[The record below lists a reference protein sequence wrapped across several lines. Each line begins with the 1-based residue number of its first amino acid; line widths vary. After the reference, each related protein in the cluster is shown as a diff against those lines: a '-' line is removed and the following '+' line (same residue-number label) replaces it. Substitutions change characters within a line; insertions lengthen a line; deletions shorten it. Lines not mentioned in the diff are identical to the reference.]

1 VNEWKRFHSLTLVA
15 TAQPKPGQPR
25 SIELKANDAPTAVN
39 PPTMTTPP
47 SGREKLAQFLAG
59 QSAERIFRHP
69 SCHPSQPT
77 GFCPC
82 DGSWPAKL
90 WFYLKAT
97 VLLTTLRLPFNRL
110 KIALLRRAGARVG
123 RDVFISAD
131 VWIDPTFP
139 QLLTIEDRVMIGVG
153 VKIGLHEFT
162 PDEFCAGPVVL
173 RRGAIVGGFALIRYG
188 VEIGEGAVV
197 APAAAVARDVPAGM
211 IAVGN
216 PARNLPRLQHV
227 PDQTAV
233 P

>member
-1 VNEWKRFHSLTLVA
+1 VRLNHPYFPVNSSA
-15 TAQPKPGQPR
+15 
-25 SIELKANDAPTAVN
+25 
-39 PPTMTTPP
+39 TTPAL
-47 SGREKLAQFLAG
+47 SGREQFARFLAG
-59 QSAERIFRHP
+59 QTTERVFRHP
-69 SCHPSQPT
+69 TCHPSQPT

-90 WFYLKAT
+90 WFYFKAT
-97 VLLTTLRLPFNRL
+97 VLLTALRLPFTRL

-162 PDEFCAGPVVL
+162 PDEFCAGRVVL

-188 VEIGEGAVV
+188 VEIGEDAVV
-197 APAAAVARDVPAGM
+197 APAAAVARDVPAGQM
-211 IAVGN
+211 AVGN
-216 PARNLPRLQHV
+216 PARNFPRPAHT
-227 PDQTAV
+227 PEGAASR
-233 P
+233 

>member
-1 VNEWKRFHSLTLVA
+1 
-15 TAQPKPGQPR
+15 
-25 SIELKANDAPTAVN
+25 VN
-39 PPTMTTPP
+39 PTTAISPP
-47 SGREKLAQFLAG
+47 LSGREAFARFLAG
-59 QSAERIFRHP
+59 ANDERIFRHP
-69 SCHPSQPT
+69 ACHPSQPT

-97 VLLTTLRLPFNRL
+97 VLLTALRLPFNRL
-110 KIALLRRAGARVG
+110 KIALLRRAGAHVG

-162 PDEFCAGPVVL
+162 PDAFCAGRVVL
-173 RRGAIVGGFALIRYG
+173 RREAIVGGFALIRYG

-197 APAAAVARDVPAGM
+197 APAAAVARDVPAGRM
-211 IAVGN
+211 AVGN
-216 PARNLPRLQHV
+216 PARNFPLPHRASN
-227 PDQTAV
+227 QTPAR
-233 P
+233 